1 MFNPVSVR
9 MTFERLVTNPEAVMR
24 SMCERLG
31 IPYHADLVQP
41 YKNIDKK
48 MTDGIYDE
56 SMPMGDTK
64 LLEHKHIDAT
74 VADTWRDVVDDDFL
88 GEPTWDMAVALGY
101 ERPN

>member
-1 MFNPVSVR
+1 
-9 MTFERLVTNPEAVMR
+9 
-24 SMCERLG
+24 
-31 IPYHADLVQP
+31 
-41 YKNIDKK
+41 